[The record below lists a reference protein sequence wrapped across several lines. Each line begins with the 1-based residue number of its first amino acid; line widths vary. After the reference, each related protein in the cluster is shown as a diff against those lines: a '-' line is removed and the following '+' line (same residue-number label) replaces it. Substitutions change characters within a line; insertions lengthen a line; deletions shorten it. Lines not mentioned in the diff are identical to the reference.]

1 MISFTIRSMLDEY
14 NVEAVVAMAYTKNTD
29 GNNAEHATI
38 ILIGKSN
45 SGKSARK
52 AALWCVWESSVSRS
66 LQVISKLGSVVFYS
80 SFYQMCVPFSFMI
93 KRFHRIVN
101 FSSSG
106 LQPYQKVCA
115 SVVASV

>member
-14 NVEAVVAMAYTKNTD
+14 NVEAVVVMAYTKNTD

-52 AALWCVWESSVSRS
+52 AALWCGWESSVSRS

-80 SFYQMCVPFSFMI
+80 LFYQMCVQF
-93 KRFHRIVN
+93 
-101 FSSSG
+101 
-106 LQPYQKVCA
+106 
-115 SVVASV
+115 